1 VSKTNSQEVNSK
13 KLTSKLA
20 LETSRVSNSQ
30 EASSEGIVVTVVVSV
45 KQVMVASKKQVVA
58 LSDEQV

>member
-1 VSKTNSQEVNSK
+1 M
-13 KLTSKLA
+13 
-20 LETSRVSNSQ
+20 SNSQ